1 VLKTSKH
8 TQLVVGAL
16 LLALMIMTRGSHFP
30 QLNLPSASWAVF
42 FLVGVLLRPVWAYP
56 LFFAAAVAVDVLT
69 VGWANVG
76 HHCMTIAYWA
86 LLPGYAALWLGGRL
100 YAGWHREQASSLL
113 VLVPTMMVSALVC
126 QVFTSGGF
134 YWFSGRYAEPTF
146 VGMIERLAHYY
157 PSYLSTMAAYVAV
170 AVVLYVGARSAA
182 ALFGNASQRA

>member
-1 VLKTSKH
+1 MTVVPPRHMRERRRRRLERRKDRLVLGVVVLL
-8 TQLVVGAL
+8 LVVG
-16 LLALMIMTRGSHFP
+16 
-30 QLNLPSASWAVF
+30 V
-42 FLVGVLLRPVWAYP
+42 
-56 LFFAAAVAVDVLT
+56 
-69 VGWANVG
+69 
-76 HHCMTIAYWA
+76 
-86 LLPGYAALWLGGRL
+86 GYAALWLGGRL

-182 ALFGNASQRA
+182 ALFGNSSQRA